1 MAGAARDVVWPHHHP
16 GCVIGASSGEVECR
30 LPRSPARWRGKLPRH
45 ARGGAEKRDAIH
57 VCDCVRDVGR
67 VQNQHWSVREPTAQ
81 SRHRLRLLEAKRK
94 RIRSILDF
102 CSGSGIE
109 EVKPRVAYLGRLRR
123 RRRERG
129 PSVVVPRWL
138 SEPNPTHSDYQGPD
152 QESAAVTKQKCFFND
167 RRITPSFFFCR
178 RR

>member
-1 MAGAARDVVWPHHHP
+1 MCATAALR
-16 GCVIGASSGEVECR
+16 
-30 LPRSPARWRGKLPRH
+30 
-45 ARGGAEKRDAIH
+45 
-57 VCDCVRDVGR
+57 VRDVGR

-167 RRITPSFFFCR
+167 RRITPSFFFAAGANVFVVFFVFASLVFMALEFWRARVRCLDI
-178 RR
+178 